1 MLFDISIHDLT
12 RRSTTWRKIP
22 KNQRSYF
29 NSRPHKEVDN
39 TNHVE
44 EEIDRLFQFT
54 TSQGGRLYLKMFC
67 EEQKIFQFTTSQ
79 GGRLIVIL
87 NYAVIKHFN
96 SRPHKEVDAAGTALA
111 GITLAFQFTTSQG
124 GRPFVPVK
132 RGREMAFQFTTSQ
145 GGRPSEKCNDCDYDE
160 FQFTTSQGG
169 RRWLQQRSMRA
180 WIFQFTTSQGGRQ
193 IQWHSFL
200 RYNHFNS
207 RPHKEVDENQ
217 NQGHNVRSISIHDLT
232 RRSTHPDHRWH
243 SGNSYF
249 NSRPHKEVDD
259 IRQKIHVQLWQ
270 ISIHDLTRRSTS
282 SCVYVSEGADHFNS
296 RPHKEVDPL
305 ATSPLA
311 ITSDFN
317 SRPHKEV
324 DA

>member
-111 GITLAFQFTTSQG
+111 GITLA
-124 GRPFVPVK
+124 
-132 RGREMAFQFTTSQ
+132 
-145 GGRPSEKCNDCDYDE
+145 
-160 FQFTTSQGG
+160 
-169 RRWLQQRSMRA
+169 
-180 WIFQFTTSQGGRQ
+180 FQFTTSQGGRQ